1 MLAAYSVQN
10 DLLSI
15 QLRHFQALRDFQN
28 KYYELQDILTFPKLF
43 RLDLTPVNKEEEI
56 TTPISF
62 YIYQQIQQ
70 PCCFYARLH
79 YLKPAQFFS
88 SSKLSKQPF

>member
-1 MLAAYSVQN
+1 MLTAYSAQN

-15 QLRHFQALRDFQN
+15 WLRHFQAPGGFRN
-28 KYYELQDILTFPKLF
+28 TYYELQDILSFSKLF

-56 TTPISF
+56 TTPICF
-62 YIYQQIQQ
+62 YGYQQIQQ

-79 YLKPAQFFS
+79 YLKPAQFF
-88 SSKLSKQPF
+88 FEF